1 MPLKNVDMPDRF
13 EQRLREK
20 LGGYEAPFEP
30 DDWSALSARMDAA
43 ERKPDRRV
51 GYAVLVAALA
61 GALGLGLWYQADLR
75 SGRVPGAETATGLTA
90 EDARPA
96 AGRPAPTTTPA
107 ATASAAERAANAE
120 GPSAIA
126 SDATADAGNAPAS
139 PGTTP
144 GTAGFRPASGASG
157 TSAAAPAD
165 ERPSPRRTPA
175 AGPSAA
181 TTRTPSASDPAPV
194 AANRSGRPATSSS
207 TVVEPRETDVRSGAR
222 WADELPPSVNAPVAG
237 AALSAAAAGN
247 TTAGPG
253 TTAGTA
259 LSPEAVHPLAADAL
273 AGGLDDRP
281 VDRSWPGVP
290 EPERDF
296 SLRKPPVRFALA
308 GGPGLNAAM
317 TGLGDGFRPAWD
329 LGLAGE
335 AWFSDRVFI
344 SAGLR
349 YGVYRF
355 HQVQVQCGDHAAHG
369 LSENVH
375 CPDAMLGDES
385 LWEFPVRAGAAMDLA
400 EGRGRLRGFVGL
412 TTRIRRAAD
421 YSVEFHDVRAGD
433 TLFFDPVVIN
443 VAGHPAQTQAS
454 NYSYDTD
461 MFEALTTGASTMAPT
476 SVAAE
481 PVRTRTSLA
490 VELGFGYEQFLAPGV
505 SLGVEP
511 RIDVPL
517 SRLPMGGGRAYHLAT
532 TAVVRWYPGQR

>member
-13 EQRLREK
+13 EQRLRETLK
-20 LGGYEAPFEP
+20 GYEVPFEP

-43 ERKPDRRV
+43 GRKADRRV
-51 GYAVLVAALA
+51 GLALLFLIMA

-75 SGRVPGAETATGLTA
+75 SGRVPGAEAAVGLTA

-96 AGRPAPTTTPA
+96 PERPAPAPA
-107 ATASAAERAANAE
+107 GTASTADRPANAE
-120 GPSAIA
+120 GLSAA
-126 SDATADAGNAPAS
+126 ANADAPAGS
-139 PGTTP
+139 GTTP
-144 GTAGFRPASGASG
+144 STAGFRPARGN
-157 TSAAAPAD
+157 SAAAPAD
-165 ERPSPRRTPA
+165 DPPSPRRTPA
-175 AGPSAA
+175 AEPFAA
-181 TTRTPSASDPAPV
+181 PTRTPSVADSAPA
-194 AANRSGRPATSSS
+194 AANRSGRPATASS
-207 TVVEPRETDVRSGAR
+207 TVAEPRETDVRPGAR
-222 WADELPPSVNAPVAG
+222 WADGLPPSVNAPVAG
-237 AALSAAAAGN
+237 AASRAAVAGNAAAS
-247 TTAGPG
+247 PG
-253 TTAGTA
+253 TTLGATP
-259 LSPEAVHPLAADAL
+259 SPEAVHPLAADAL

-290 EPERDF
+290 QPERDF

-329 LGLAGE
+329 LGLSGE
-335 AWFSDRVFI
+335 AWFSDRVFV

-369 LSENVH
+369 LSDNVH
-375 CPDAMLGDES
+375 CPDAMLGDER
-385 LWEFPVRAGAAMDLA
+385 LWEFPIRAGAAMDLA

-421 YSVEFHDVRAGD
+421 YSVEFHDVHAGD

-461 MFEALTTGASTMAPT
+461 MFEALTTGASAMAPT